1 MNKAEIQP
9 VVIDHRPLR
18 ANPKKVV
25 GRVLLYVLLI
35 AACALMLLPFL
46 WMISSSLKAE
56 KDVFTFPIQ
65 WIPLDPRWKNYELIW
80 EKVPLLTGFKNST
93 ILTLCTMVLQ
103 ITTSSLAAYSFAKL
117 EFKGKNFLFLAYVT
131 TIAIPW
137 QVYMVP
143 QYIMMSNWGLTDSL
157 LGIIIMHAFT
167 AFGVFM
173 MRQFYMGIPNELL
186 EAARIDGRSEY
197 GIWGRIM
204 VPLSKPAVATLAI
217 TAFVFEWNDFM
228 GPRIYLSSTNKMTL
242 QLVLRLF
249 NTQYSSNYAQMMAAA
264 TVALIPVFILFI
276 MLQRYCVQGVATSGL
291 KG

>member
-1 MNKAEIQP
+1 MYTDVQKSAPRDIHSHIKP
-9 VVIDHRPLR
+9 SRVIG
-18 ANPKKVV
+18 KT
-25 GRVLLYVLLI
+25 LLYILLI
-35 AACALMLLPFL
+35 AACAIMLLPFL

-56 KDVFTFPIQ
+56 KDVFTFPIE
-65 WIPLDPRWKNYELIW
+65 WIPAEPRWKNYELIW
-80 EKVPLLTGFKNST
+80 EKVPLLVGFKNST
-93 ILTLCTMVLQ
+93 LLTIATMVLQ

-117 EFKGKNFLFLAYVT
+117 EFRGRSFLFLAYVT

-186 EAARIDGRSEY
+186 EAARIDGLSEY
-197 GIWGRIM
+197 GIWARIM

-217 TAFVFEWNDFM
+217 TSFVFEWNDFM
-228 GPRIYLSSTNKMTL
+228 GPRIYLSSTDKMTL

-276 MLQRYCVQGVATSGL
+276 FLQRYFVQGVATSGL

>member
-1 MNKAEIQP
+1 MDKTMIKNADGTFKSH
-9 VVIDHRPLR
+9 VRTSR
-18 ANPKKVV
+18 VV
-25 GRVLLYVLLI
+25 GRTILYVLLI
-35 AACALMLLPFL
+35 FGCAIMLLPFI
-46 WMISSSLKAE
+46 WMISASLKAE
-56 KDVFTFPIQ
+56 ADVFTYPIQ
-65 WIPLDPRWKNYELIW
+65 WIPSNPHWKNYAQIW
-80 EKVPLLTGFKNST
+80 ERVPLLTGFKNSVFLT
-93 ILTLCTMVLQ
+93 ICTMVLQ

-117 EFKGKNFLFLAYVT
+117 EFKGRSILFLAYVT

-143 QYIMMSNWGLTDSL
+143 QYVMMSGWGLTDSL

-186 EAARIDGRSEY
+186 EAARIDGLSEY
-197 GIWGRIM
+197 GIWARIM
-204 VPLSKPAVATLAI
+204 IPLSKPAVATLAI
-217 TAFVFEWNDFM
+217 TSFVFEWNDFM
-228 GPRIYLSSTNKMTL
+228 GPRIYLSSQDKMTL

-276 MLQRYCVQGVATSGL
+276 FLQKYFVQGVATSGL

>member
-1 MNKAEIQP
+1 MSQKTVRVGKPQIHTSK
-9 VVIDHRPLR
+9 IIG
-18 ANPKKVV
+18 KVV
-25 GRVLLYVLLI
+25 LYVLLI
-35 AACALMLLPFL
+35 GGCVLMLMPFL

-56 KDVFTFPIQ
+56 QDVFTFPIQ
-65 WIPLDPRWKNYELIW
+65 WIPSIPRWKNYAQIW
-80 EKVPLLTGFKNST
+80 EMVPMLIGLKNST
-93 ILTLCTMVLQ
+93 ILTICTMVLQ

-117 EFKGKNFLFLAYVT
+117 EFKGRNLLFLAYVT

-143 QYIMMSNWGLTDSL
+143 QYVMMSGWGLTDSL
-157 LGIIIMHAFT
+157 TGIVIMHAFT

-186 EAARIDGRSEY
+186 EAARIDGLNEA
-197 GIWGRIM
+197 GIWIRIM

-217 TAFVFEWNDFM
+217 TSFVFEWNDFM
-228 GPRIYLSSTNKMTL
+228 GPRIYLSSRDKWTL

-249 NTQYSSNYAQMMAAA
+249 NTQYSSNYALMMAAA
-264 TVALIPVFILFI
+264 TVALIPVFVLFI
-276 MLQRYCVQGVATSGL
+276 FLQRYFVQGVATSGL

>member
-1 MNKAEIQP
+1 MTKNIEHMAPRRIAPSKLI
-9 VVIDHRPLR
+9 
-18 ANPKKVV
+18 
-25 GRVLLYVLLI
+25 GRTLLYVLLI
-35 AACALMLLPFL
+35 AGCAAMLLPFA
-46 WMISSSLKAE
+46 WMISSSLKTEA
-56 KDVFTFPIQ
+56 DVFTFPIQ
-65 WIPLDPRWKNYELIW
+65 WIPSSPRWKNYQLIW
-80 EKVPLLTGFKNST
+80 EKVPLLNGFKNST
-93 ILTLCTMVLQ
+93 ILTICTMVLQ
-103 ITTSSLAAYSFAKL
+103 IVTSSLAAYAFAKL
-117 EFKGKNFLFLAYVT
+117 EFTGRSFLFLAYVT

-143 QYIMMSNWGLTDSL
+143 QYIMMASWQLTDSL
-157 LGIIIMHAFT
+157 LGIVIMHAFT

-186 EAARIDGRSEY
+186 EAARIDGLSEA
-197 GIWGRIM
+197 GIWARIM

-228 GPRIYLSSTNKMTL
+228 GPRIYLSSTSKQTL

-264 TVALIPVFILFI
+264 TVALIPVFILFVF
-276 MLQRYCVQGVATSGL
+276 LQRYFVQGVATSGL

>member
-1 MNKAEIQP
+1 
-9 VVIDHRPLR
+9 
-18 ANPKKVV
+18 
-25 GRVLLYVLLI
+25 
-35 AACALMLLPFL
+35 
-46 WMISSSLKAE
+46 
-56 KDVFTFPIQ
+56 
-65 WIPLDPRWKNYELIW
+65 
-80 EKVPLLTGFKNST
+80 
-93 ILTLCTMVLQ
+93 MVLQ
-103 ITTSSLAAYSFAKL
+103 ITTSSLAAYAFAKL
-117 EFKGKNFLFLAYVT
+117 EFKGRNFLFLAYVT

-157 LGIIIMHAFT
+157 LGIVIMHAFT

-186 EAARIDGRSEY
+186 EAARIDGLSEY
-197 GIWGRIM
+197 GIWARIM

-217 TAFVFEWNDFM
+217 TSFVFEWNDFM
-228 GPRIYLSSTNKMTL
+228 GPRIYLSSTDKMTL

-264 TVALIPVFILFI
+264 TVALIPVFIMFVF
-276 MLQRYCVQGVATSGL
+276 LQRYFVQGVATSGL

>member
-1 MNKAEIQP
+1 MSQTVHVGKP
-9 VVIDHRPLR
+9 HYHPSR
-18 ANPKKVV
+18 AI
-25 GRVLLYVLLI
+25 GRVILYVLLI
-35 AACALMLLPFL
+35 GGCMLMLLPFL

-56 KDVFTFPIQ
+56 HDVFTFPIQ
-65 WIPLDPRWKNYELIW
+65 WIPSKPRWTNYDQIW
-80 EKVPLLTGFKNST
+80 KMVPLLNGFKNST
-93 ILTLCTMVLQ
+93 ILTICTMFLQ

-117 EFKGKNFLFLAYVT
+117 EFKGRNLLFLAYVT

-143 QYIMMSNWGLTDSL
+143 QYVMMSGWGLTDSL
-157 LGIIIMHAFT
+157 IGIVIMHAFT

-186 EAARIDGRSEY
+186 EAARIDGLSEY
-197 GIWGRIM
+197 GIWLRIM

-217 TAFVFEWNDFM
+217 TSFVFEWNDFM
-228 GPRIYLSSTNKMTL
+228 GPRIYLSSRDKWTL

-249 NTQYSSNYAQMMAAA
+249 NTQYSSNYALMMAAA

-276 MLQRYCVQGVATSGL
+276 FLQRYFVEGVATSGL

>member
-1 MNKAEIQP
+1 MNDSVTINRATGKARVKP
-9 VVIDHRPLR
+9 SRVVVRFFVYL
-18 ANPKKVV
+18 
-25 GRVLLYVLLI
+25 LLI
-35 AACALMLLPFL
+35 AACAIMLLPFI

-56 KDVFTFPIQ
+56 KDVFTYPIQ
-65 WIPLDPRWKNYELIW
+65 WIPAEARWKNYELIW
-80 EKVPLLTGFKNST
+80 EKVPLLTGFKNSA
-93 ILTLCTMVLQ
+93 ILTVCTMALQ

-117 EFKGKNFLFLAYVT
+117 EFKGRNFLFLAYVT

-157 LGIIIMHAFT
+157 LGIVIMHAFT

-186 EAARIDGRSEY
+186 EAARIDGLSEY
-197 GIWGRIM
+197 GIWARIM

-217 TAFVFEWNDFM
+217 TSFVFEWNDFM
-228 GPRIYLSSTNKMTL
+228 GPRIYLSSTDKMTL

-264 TVALIPVFILFI
+264 TVALIPVFIMFVF
-276 MLQRYCVQGVATSGL
+276 LQRYFVQGVATSGL